1 MKERRDSTISTRRR
15 TLDLS
20 SSSLNQSAYY
30 KQSEGIF
37 EMDYLGECLGF
48 YSADS
53 CVPVVVT
60 CSIKVVYLS
69 VSSTPT
75 ERDHRRRRAFYF
87 SLNIIK
93 KTSLFS

>member
-37 EMDYLGECLGF
+37 EMDYLSEN
-48 YSADS
+48 
-53 CVPVVVT
+53 V
-60 CSIKVVYLS
+60 
-69 VSSTPT
+69 
-75 ERDHRRRRAFYF
+75 
-87 SLNIIK
+87 
-93 KTSLFS
+93 

>member
-20 SSSLNQSAYY
+20 SSSLNQSAYC

-37 EMDYLGECLGF
+37 EMDYLF
-48 YSADS
+48 AV
-53 CVPVVVT
+53 VPVVVT